1 MTSIQ
6 LKLVCT
12 DTYIKQT
19 HRDTDEHTHTHT
31 PQKKFTHSLT
41 IFLLNT
47 LEKIMLE
54 MLNIFPKLESS

>member
-12 DTYIKQT
+12 DTYINQT

-31 PQKKFTHSLT
+31 SKKVHTQSDNILT
-41 IFLLNT
+41 
-47 LEKIMLE
+47 
-54 MLNIFPKLESS
+54 